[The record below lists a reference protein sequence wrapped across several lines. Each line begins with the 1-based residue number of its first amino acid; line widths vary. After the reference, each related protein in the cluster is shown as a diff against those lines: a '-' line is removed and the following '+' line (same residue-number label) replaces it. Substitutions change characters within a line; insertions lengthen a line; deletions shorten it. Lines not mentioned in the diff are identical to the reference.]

1 MLPFEERMPVRR
13 YAVEDIDLGDVR
25 IRKGDAILLAFGAA
39 GRDPSV
45 HGDTACEFDV
55 TRESSD
61 HLAFGHGVHFFLGA
75 PLGRME
81 AGIALRALFDAF
93 PDLALAV
100 PVSELVPQASFI
112 ANGFQRL
119 PVILRPAAVAAAV

>member
-13 YAVEDIDLGDVR
+13 FAVEDIDLGDVL

-61 HLAFGHGVHFFLGA
+61 HLAFGHGVHFFLG
-75 PLGRME
+75 RRW
-81 AGIALRALFDAF
+81 AGW
-93 PDLALAV
+93 
-100 PVSELVPQASFI
+100 
-112 ANGFQRL
+112 
-119 PVILRPAAVAAAV
+119 RPASRCARCSTPSRTSPSPSR